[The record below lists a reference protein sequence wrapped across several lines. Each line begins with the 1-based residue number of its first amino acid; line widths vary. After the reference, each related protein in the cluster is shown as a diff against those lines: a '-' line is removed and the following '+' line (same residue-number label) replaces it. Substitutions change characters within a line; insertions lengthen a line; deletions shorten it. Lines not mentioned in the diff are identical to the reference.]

1 MLSMTRRY
9 HSPRRA
15 ATAEQTRRDIVEA
28 AIRLHAG
35 GVTELADL
43 AREAGVALPTVRKH
57 FSTRERVFEACTAN
71 VAQTAEP
78 FPFADLAGIADP
90 AQRIS
95 ASVRRLYQLFETR
108 LGLTWTAY
116 RLAGESPAFAHVLER
131 NQALVKRVADIL
143 VDGSGATFPDDRR
156 GTLAAFVRG
165 LLSPLVFRA
174 LRLEGGLDVD
184 SAADQAAQAIGRA
197 LEVHTST

>member
-1 MLSMTRRY
+1 MTRPY

-57 FSTRERVFEACTAN
+57 FSTRERVFEACTAH
-71 VAQTAEP
+71 VVRSAEP
-78 FPFADLAGIADP
+78 FPLADLAGIADP

-95 ASVRRLYQLFETR
+95 ASVRRLYQIFEAR

-131 NQALVKRVADIL
+131 NQTLVRRIAEIL
-143 VDGSGATFPDDRR
+143 VDGSGTKFPDDRR
-156 GTLAAFVRG
+156 AAVTAFVRG
-165 LLSPLVFRA
+165 LLSPLAFRA
-174 LRLEGGLDVD
+174 MRLEGGLDVD

-197 LEVHTST
+197 LEVHPST